1 MASLSKINSRFEI
14 PLTVVEGGSGIIMG
28 VVTEADQKQLP
39 VNVFI
44 NPRHVLRT
52 SAVTAVKPGMVL
64 RTPAGSHYIVGYNG
78 PSDQPEGTIWQ
89 SWRLFEATDQLKWE
103 RRTKVTDTVT
113 QLDRD
118 GPLEDLGM
126 IWVAVEML
134 ARQLTDFRTSQNFE
148 QSQIITG
155 RPVQTDDLLGG
166 RKVTRAVIAMGITV
180 GALT

>member
-1 MASLSKINSRFEI
+1 MAGLTKLNRRFEI
-14 PLTVVEGGSGIIMG
+14 PLTVVEGGSGIVMG
-28 VVTEADQKQLP
+28 SVTEADQKQLP

-64 RTPAGSHYIVGYNG
+64 RTPAGSHFIVGNNG

-89 SWRLFEATDQLKWE
+89 SWRLFEATEQLLWQ
-103 RRTKVTDTVT
+103 RRTQTVDPVT
-113 QLDRD
+113 QLKRD
-118 GPLEDLGM
+118 SGPEDLGM

-134 ARQLTDFRTSQNFE
+134 ARQISDYRTSQNFE

-155 RPVQTDDLLGG
+155 QAIQTDDLLGG
-166 RKVTRAVIAMGITV
+166 RKVTRAVEAMGVIV
-180 GALT
+180 GALV